1 MVNLSAMLLQLCK
14 PFTAADDPKAIER
27 LKKIDPAYG
36 RLGHDPENGANLKEF
51 NKETCL
57 IGPNELNIEPM
68 QRPFSF
74 STELFFMT
82 HRSLELGNRTVHAQ
96 LVKLSQELTRLQRAY
111 QDAQGQSS
119 QVAEQIQERMDL
131 LMSSYLCLKAVLL
144 VPEWLDLHYD
154 FSVATSQWLCSQ
166 PAEKLSNIPELC
178 LSNVM
183 DMVVFISRFSPATFD
198 RLDLTERLQDLL
210 SLVIVF
216 MGSPERLK
224 NPHMRAGMAEMLD
237 ALMPPDRAQS
247 GRQNPRTELF
257 LRHPQA
263 DQVVRTLLHVFVSIE
278 MTGQGVAFEQ
288 KFNYRRPMYAAM
300 KFLWTL
306 PPHRRQFKALAE
318 EAEAGMD
325 SAQAPLFLK
334 FVNLL
339 INDAIYLLDEGL
351 SYMAQLK
358 EQQRVRGTDG
368 SWLELGNG
376 PEALQQRQQREATYQ
391 HITML
396 ARFHNQMGR
405 ETIRILEMLT
415 ARIEAVFVHPTIVDR
430 VASMLNYFLL
440 HLVGP
445 KKRDFKVKDFG
456 DYEFEPAELVECIC
470 KIYCHLGRLELFC
483 SAVSRDGRSYSPQL
497 FQLAQDVLSK
507 LILLII
513 YLRIEL
519 IHNFF
524 LLGRTG
530 RSSVI
535 GDLQLVADQVARLAA
550 VQQCDDELLGSADVP
565 DEFLD
570 PIMSTLMT
578 QPVTLP
584 SSRVTVD
591 RSTIARHLLSDQSD
605 PFNRSPLTM
614 EDVLPDL
621 DLQKKIEQWM
631 DERKKQTKLQQEQK

>member
-1 MVNLSAMLLQLCK
+1 MNKARGQTWTQHQSGQLLKASCVSDGFMVNLSAVLLQLCK
-14 PFTAADDPKAIER
+14 PFTSVDDPKAQDR
-27 LKKIDPAYG
+27 LAKIDPAYG

-57 IGPNELNIEPM
+57 IGPTDLNPEFI
-68 QRPFSF
+68 QQPFSF

-96 LVKLSQELTRLQRAY
+96 LVKLSQELSRLQRAF
-111 QDAQGQSS
+111 QDANGQSG
-119 QVAEQIQERMDL
+119 QAAEQIQERMDH

-154 FSVATSQWLCSQ
+154 FSVATSRWLCSQ
-166 PAEKLSNIPELC
+166 SMDKLSTIPELC

-183 DMVVFISRFSPATFD
+183 DMVVFISRFSPATLD

-210 SLVIVF
+210 SLVIHF

-224 NPHMRAGMAEMLD
+224 NPHMRAQMAEMLD

-247 GRQNPRTELF
+247 GRQNPRTNLF
-257 LRHPQA
+257 LQHPQA
-263 DQVVRTLLHVFVSIE
+263 KQVVRTLLHVFVSIE

-306 PPHRRQFKALAE
+306 PPHRRQFKVLAE
-318 EAEAGMD
+318 EAEAGME
-325 SAQAPLFLK
+325 SAQPPLFLQ

-358 EQQRVRGTDG
+358 EQQRARGSDG
-368 SWLELGNG
+368 SW
-376 PEALQQRQQREATYQ
+376 PQEAVQQRQQREATYQ

-396 ARFHNQMGR
+396 ARFHNMMGK

-415 ARIEAVFVHPTIVDR
+415 HRIEAVFVHPTIVDR

-456 DYEFEPAELVECIC
+456 DYEFEPAELVGCIC
-470 KIYCHLGRLELFC
+470 KIYCHLSRVELFC

-507 LILLII
+507 FLILNHLQFKK
-513 YLRIEL
+513 L
-519 IHNFF
+519 NF
-524 LLGRTG
+524 
-530 RSSVI
+530 
-535 GDLQLVADQVARLAA
+535 
-550 VQQCDDELLGSADVP
+550 
-565 DEFLD
+565 
-570 PIMSTLMT
+570 
-578 QPVTLP
+578 
-584 SSRVTVD
+584 
-591 RSTIARHLLSDQSD
+591 
-605 PFNRSPLTM
+605 
-614 EDVLPDL
+614 
-621 DLQKKIEQWM
+621 
-631 DERKKQTKLQQEQK
+631 